1 MHSSR
6 RSFLLQAGAL
16 GAAAAFPLRRMPV
29 AAERPVAIASAN
41 GLEALSRVMDELR
54 GGADPLD
61 AVIEGVAMVEE
72 DPEETSVGY
81 GGLPNEDGIVELDAA
96 VMHGPTHRA
105 GAVGAL
111 RSIKTPSRVAR
122 LVMERTDHVLLVG
135 DGALRFA
142 RAHGF
147 REEELLTETAR
158 RRWLEW
164 KERVSDVDDWLPT
177 DDAEQQ
183 ESGRLRLPRQDSQV
197 RHHGTIHISALDRQG
212 NLAGATSTSGLSF
225 KIAGRVG
232 DSPIIGAGLYVDNEV
247 GAAGS
252 TGRGE
257 ATLVN
262 CSTAMIVEW
271 MREGASPQEAC
282 LEACRRIV
290 EHNRLPRLQNSRGE
304 PIFDVRFFA
313 LSAQGEVGGAQI
325 FSGGSMAVH
334 DGSSARLVPLPSLF
348 TR

>member
-6 RSFLLQAGAL
+6 RDFLLQAGAL
-16 GAAAAFPLRRMPV
+16 GAAAFPLRRALG
-29 AAERPVAIASAN
+29 AARRPMAIASAN
-41 GLEALSRVMDELR
+41 GLTALSRVMAELR
-54 GGADPLD
+54 AGADPLD

-72 DPEETSVGY
+72 DPEDMSVGF
-81 GGLPNEDGIVELDAA
+81 GGLPNEDGVVELDAS

-105 GAVGAL
+105 GAVAAL

-135 DGALRFA
+135 EGALRFA

-147 REEELLTETAR
+147 PEENLLTEKAR
-158 RRWLEW
+158 RAWLRW
-164 KERVSDVDDWLPT
+164 KERSADGDGWLSPEEEERSDGRGRSME
-177 DDAEQQ
+177 DA
-183 ESGRLRLPRQDSQV
+183 
-197 RHHGTIHISALDRQG
+197 RHHGTVHISALDAAG

-225 KIAGRVG
+225 KLAGRVG
-232 DSPIIGAGLYVDNEV
+232 DSPILGAGLFVENEV

-262 CSTAMIVEW
+262 SSTAMIVEW
-271 MREGASPQEAC
+271 MREGASPEEAC

-290 EHNRLPRLQNSRGE
+290 KNNRVARLQNARGE
-304 PIFDVRFFA
+304 PSFDVRFFA
-313 LSAQGEVGGAQI
+313 LSARGDYGGAQLH
-325 FSGGSMAVH
+325 SGGSMAVH
-334 DGSSARLVPLPSLF
+334 DGDTGRLVSLPFLF
-348 TR
+348 ER